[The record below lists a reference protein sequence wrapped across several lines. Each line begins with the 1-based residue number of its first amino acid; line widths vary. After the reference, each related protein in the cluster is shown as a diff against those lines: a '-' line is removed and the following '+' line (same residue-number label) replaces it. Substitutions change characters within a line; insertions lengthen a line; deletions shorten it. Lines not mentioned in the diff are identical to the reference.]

1 MGLGECVGSVPYLH
15 APSVAMWATVFA
27 RSKAC
32 PRENSKD
39 KVAPW
44 DRLEERRHHR
54 CTCVCVCVCRLPTI
68 GHEHGAEHAIALRR
82 RVLLLAGWRGLGRL
96 TWVQLM
102 PDVFLPGNANP
113 RQPLSTTRQRLVL

>member
-54 CTCVCVCVCRLPTI
+54 CTCVCVCVP
-68 GHEHGAEHAIALRR
+68 
-82 RVLLLAGWRGLGRL
+82 LAYDW
-96 TWVQLM
+96 
-102 PDVFLPGNANP
+102 
-113 RQPLSTTRQRLVL
+113 TRTRH